1 MAWPDGITV
10 FEDAAPPPGESPYL
24 SGHGP
29 SALISLVEYD
39 TSWPVAYERLAERIR
54 SALGSAVLALD
65 HVGSTAVSGL
75 AAKPVIDVDL
85 TVPDVA
91 AEADY
96 VLALEDRGFRLVVRE
111 PWWYG
116 HRLLRHRDPV
126 CNLHV
131 WPPGCA
137 ESARHIIFRDWLR
150 GNPADRELY
159 SRAKRSASARTASA
173 GGNVEAYNAHKQDVI
188 RQIYARAFNALGLSQ
203 SVSAP

>member
-1 MAWPDGITV
+1 VPWPAGVASFD
-10 FEDAAPPPGESPYL
+10 DAASPPGESPYL
-24 SGHGP
+24 SGYGP
-29 SALISLVEYD
+29 SALVSVGEYD
-39 TSWPVAYERLAERIR
+39 TSWPDTYERLAELIR

-65 HVGSTAVSGL
+65 HVGSTAVPRL

-91 AEADY
+91 AEASY
-96 VLALEDRGFRLVVRE
+96 VPALEDYGFRLVIRE

-116 HRLLRHRDPV
+116 HRLLRHGEPI

-150 GNPADRELY
+150 ANSADRELY
-159 SRAKRSASARTASA
+159 SRAKGSASARAAAA
-173 GGNVEAYNAHKQDVI
+173 GGNVEAYNAHKEDVI
-188 RQIYARAFNALGLSQ
+188 RQIYARAFSALGLT
-203 SVSAP
+203 